1 MVKNY
6 VLSTFR
12 SQMANTN
19 VTPRELPICPIC
31 QTGVAFEV
39 RFEKHLKKCEKAK
52 EERDKVT
59 CETCGVVFKKTC

>member
-1 MVKNY
+1 
-6 VLSTFR
+6 
-12 SQMANTN
+12 MANTN